1 MTDTLHRKKVACG
14 SCGKE
19 KYCYEVEMRMYVFK
33 EQALN
38 LKIEDWCCLK
48 CIYKIF
54 NMVKGMKRTSMNP
67 EEWLEKVTGMAY
79 KDVLK
84 ELEEDKDDVPTNKQN
99 KE

>member
-1 MTDTLHRKKVACG
+1 MTDTKHRKKVACG
-14 SCGKE
+14 CCGKE